1 MPTASDQQRNTSKSK
16 SESKIA
22 DDHQAKEVD
31 ATKTF
36 QAQLAR
42 DQQKRKQE
50 ARSERDRILQ
60 QIEAD
65 KVQRREKEAL
75 RKAQVT
81 FQHDS
86 SDANVQSA
94 TGQPSQTL
102 QKGKNVLGREC
113 NLQIRC
119 FDGSNLRRRFPS
131 DQTLAT
137 HVRGWL
143 EQEGFKQGSPF
154 TFRQILT
161 PLPNRT
167 ITESEEA
174 ESLEALSLTP
184 SATLVIVPARNAS
197 TAYSYQPSVVSKYPT
212 QLYSLL
218 AGLFA
223 VLLQYVR
230 VFLNVSQAPPAGEQ
244 AESIHQNTAE
254 STATQAGS
262 APKIKIRRLFDQDEK
277 NDHQFYNGNQL
288 NFEPRKDTDEDEQ

>member
-1 MPTASDQQRNTSKSK
+1 MPPGSDQPKNTSISNSK
-16 SESKIA
+16 SKIA
-22 DDHQAKEVD
+22 DDTQAKEAD

-42 DQQKRKQE
+42 DQRKRKQE
-50 ARSERDRILQ
+50 ARLERDRILQ

-65 KVQRREKEAL
+65 KAQRREKEAL

-81 FQHDS
+81 SQHDS
-86 SDANVQSA
+86 ADASVQSA
-94 TGQPSQTL
+94 IGQPSNML
-102 QKGKNVLGREC
+102 KKGKNVLGRDC
-113 NLQIRC
+113 NLQVRC
-119 FDGSNLRRRFPS
+119 FDGSTLRRRFPS

-143 EQEGFKQGSPF
+143 ELEGFKQGSPY

-197 TAYSYQPSVVSKYPT
+197 TAYAYQPSAVSKYTT

-218 AGLFA
+218 AELSA

-230 VFLNVSQAPPAGEQ
+230 VFLNVSQAPSAGERD
-244 AESIHQNTAE
+244 ESTHQNTAE
-254 STATQAGS
+254 STSTQADPAS
-262 APKIKIRRLFDQDEK
+262 RIKIRRLFDQEEK